1 MEEKNG
7 KTDQDAPQDMSRRNF
22 LKLMSVL
29 AVGAAVA
36 GSARSVI
43 QNIIPQS
50 SGVTTFPTLTLV
62 DSSNNAI
69 TTSSL
74 KVNDPNVVVFDY
86 PLQGDPTFLLRLGDS
101 SNKDVEIK
109 AVSVDIPAT
118 GKSFQSPGGV
128 GPYKSVVA
136 SSAICEHLG
145 CVPPMIHY
153 YQPGT
158 TIPGHPNHSGSNNP
172 GYIHC
177 NCHGSTYD
185 PLNGFKIVT
194 GPTQKPLPNATLSY
208 DSTKDTY
215 SVVSMVGPTIYGKS
229 SDLTGGSPLPSNTQ
243 TVVQNQGN
251 PTS

>member
-1 MEEKNG
+1 MEEKDANVE
-7 KTDQDAPQDMSRRNF
+7 QDVPQDMSRRNF

-36 GSARSVI
+36 GTARGVI
-43 QNIIPQS
+43 QSIIPKS
-50 SGVTTFPTLTLV
+50 AGVSAFPTLTLV
-62 DSSNNAI
+62 DSSNKPI

-74 KVNDPNVVVFDY
+74 KVNNPNVVVFDY
-86 PLQGDPTFLLRLGDS
+86 PLQGDPTFLLRLGDAS
-101 SNKDVEIK
+101 SNDIPINS
-109 AVSVDIPAT
+109 VSVAIPAT
-118 GKSFQSPGGV
+118 GKTFQSPGGV
-128 GPYKSVVA
+128 GPYKSIVA

-158 TIPGHPNHSGSNNP
+158 DIPGHPSHSGSNNP

-185 PLNGFKIVT
+185 PIKGFGVVT
-194 GPTQKPLPNATLSY
+194 GPTQKPLPNATLKY
-208 DSTKDTY
+208 DSSTDTY

-229 SDLTGGSPLPSNTQ
+229 SDLTGGSPLPSDTQ
-243 TVVQNQGN
+243 TVVTDQGS